1 MSKIYDSVDQLI
13 GKTPLIRVKS
23 SFTPDKFS
31 GELLL
36 KLESANPA
44 GSVKDRIA
52 KAMIDAAEK
61 EGKLVEGGTIIEPTS
76 GNTGIALA
84 AIGAAR
90 NYDVILVMPDT
101 MSKERR
107 KMLKAYGA
115 KLVLTPGDA
124 GMPGAIEK
132 ANELAQEIEHS
143 FVPSQ
148 FENQENVRIHYE
160 TTGPEI
166 WSDTDGTVDAVVSGI
181 GTGGTITGA
190 GKYLKEKNSNIKMIA
205 VEPTGSPILA
215 KGEKGKH
222 KIQGIGAGFVPK
234 ILDTDIYDEIML
246 ISDED
251 AMATGRRLGVE
262 EGIFVGISAG
272 AAVKAALDLIKKENF
287 QDKTIV
293 VILPDSGD
301 RYLSVEGYIE

>member
-1 MSKIYDSVDQLI
+1 M
-13 GKTPLIRVKS
+13 
-23 SFTPDKFS
+23 
-31 GELLL
+31 
-36 KLESANPA
+36 
-44 GSVKDRIA
+44 
-52 KAMIDAAEK
+52 
-61 EGKLVEGGTIIEPTS
+61 
-76 GNTGIALA
+76 
-84 AIGAAR
+84 
-90 NYDVILVMPDT
+90 
-101 MSKERR
+101 
-107 KMLKAYGA
+107 
-115 KLVLTPGDA
+115 
-124 GMPGAIEK
+124 
-132 ANELAQEIEHS
+132 
-143 FVPSQ
+143 
-148 FENQENVRIHYE
+148 
-160 TTGPEI
+160 
-166 WSDTDGTVDAVVSGI
+166 DAVVSGI

-190 GKYLKEKNSNIKMIA
+190 GKYLKKQNSNIKMIA

>member
-166 WSDTDGTVDAVVSGI
+166 
-181 GTGGTITGA
+181 
-190 GKYLKEKNSNIKMIA
+190 
-205 VEPTGSPILA
+205 
-215 KGEKGKH
+215 
-222 KIQGIGAGFVPK
+222 
-234 ILDTDIYDEIML
+234 
-246 ISDED
+246 
-251 AMATGRRLGVE
+251 
-262 EGIFVGISAG
+262 
-272 AAVKAALDLIKKENF
+272 
-287 QDKTIV
+287 
-293 VILPDSGD
+293 
-301 RYLSVEGYIE
+301 